1 MTKRWKMVLGVFAI
15 VLAWTAAVWADV
27 LPPPEWEMALL
38 HNSTGPLVGFVVLVM
53 FGFGTG
59 LILYGV
65 CGMVRKRRRQ

>member
-1 MTKRWKMVLGVFAI
+1 
-15 VLAWTAAVWADV
+15 
-27 LPPPEWEMALL
+27 MALL
-38 HNSTGPLVGFVVLVM
+38 HNSTGLLVGFVVLVM